1 MLIHSPNFFRIQN
14 DHPVFFSGKESTDI
28 ANHSPKV
35 NKVIYSAL
43 TNCRVIDDIGD
54 DFCGAIGTD
63 AEEHTVFIKIPRKK
77 AIASE
82 QTKGTH
88 IVVKSMESFIAKD
101 PSRSRGK
108 QRTWQGDTYTFN
120 GITACQG
127 ISGLPPLNIWGNR
140 MTLPIMRCTESRELL
155 KPICRLMMLMDFDV
169 RNGTW
174 II

>member
-88 IVVKSMESFIAKD
+88 IVVKSMESFIAKY

-108 QRTWQGDTYTFN
+108 QR
-120 GITACQG
+120 
-127 ISGLPPLNIWGNR
+127 IW
-140 MTLPIMRCTESRELL
+140 
-155 KPICRLMMLMDFDV
+155 
-169 RNGTW
+169 
-174 II
+174 